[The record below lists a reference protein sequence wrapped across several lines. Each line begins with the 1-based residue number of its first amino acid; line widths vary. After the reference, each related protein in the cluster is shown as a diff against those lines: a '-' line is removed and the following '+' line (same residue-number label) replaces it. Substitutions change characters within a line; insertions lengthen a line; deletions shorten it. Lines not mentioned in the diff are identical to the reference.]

1 MSAVTLPVPFAPNS
15 CALKLSVNQRVNA
28 SPFGGSEQAVDLLND
43 RWLMSLDL
51 PPSYQSQGAGLEA
64 FINAMRGQSN
74 WVALYHFVRQVPRGT
89 MRGSLTMSSA
99 AAQGASSLVVTG
111 GAGQAST
118 TLLAGDLIG
127 VSGLLFMVAS
137 DCVAN
142 GSGVITAPIVNRLR
156 VALGSGLTVT
166 WNRPTALFRL
176 ISTPVVE
183 YAPGLASGVSFELA
197 EYIP

>member
-1 MSAVTLPVPFAPNS
+1 MSAVTLPAPFVPNS
-15 CALKLSVNQRVNA
+15 CSLKLSVNQRVNA

-51 PPSYQSQGAGLEA
+51 PAGYSAQGAAIEA

-74 WVALYHFVRQVPRGT
+74 WVALHHFARAVPRGT
-89 MRGSLTMSSA
+89 MRGSLTLSGA
-99 AAQGASSLVVTG
+99 AAQGASSLIVTG
-111 GAGQAST
+111 GAGQAGT
-118 TLLAGDLIG
+118 TLLAGDLFG

-156 VALGSGLTVT
+156 MGLGAGLTVT

-176 ISTPVVE
+176 VSTPVVE
-183 YAPGLASGVSFELA
+183 YAPGMSSGVSFEFA

>member
-1 MSAVTLPVPFAPNS
+1 MSAVALPATFAPS
-15 CALKLSVNQRVNA
+15 GCALKLSVNQRVNA

-43 RWLMSLDL
+43 RWLMSCDL
-51 PPSYQSQGAGLEA
+51 APNVVAQGAWLEA
-64 FINAMRGQSN
+64 FINAMRGQTN
-74 WVALYHFVRQVPRGT
+74 WVALCHFARQIPRGT

-111 GAGQAST
+111 GAGQANT

-142 GSGVITAPIVNRLR
+142 GSGVITVPIVNRLR
-156 VALGSGLTVT
+156 VALGSGLPVT

-176 ISTPVVE
+176 TSVPLVQ
-183 YAPGLASGVSFELA
+183 YAPGAASGVSFEFA
-197 EYIP
+197 EYIA

>member
-15 CALKLSVNQRVNA
+15 CSLKLSVNQRVNA

-43 RWLMSLDL
+43 RWLMSLEL
-51 PPSYQSQGAGLEA
+51 APNYSAQGAAIEA

-74 WVALYHFVRQVPRGT
+74 WTALHHFARPVPRGT
-89 MRGSLTMSSA
+89 MRGSLTLSGS
-99 AAQGASSLVVTG
+99 AAQGASNLVVTG
-111 GAGQAST
+111 GAGQAGT

-156 VALGSGLTVT
+156 MALGSGLTVT

-176 ISTPVVE
+176 VSTPVVE
-183 YAPGLASGVSFELA
+183 YAPGLFSGVSFEFA